1 MPRAN
6 WYAVS
11 LHVLALSARAGYMQ
25 GARGEDQGGPAQAG
39 GAGAGSALRAL
50 RAGRADHRL
59 SLAQG
64 DDGRTPGRAH
74 RHRVPDAGRAF
85 GQRRA
90 GADPRAP
97 ATTGLGTG
105 QGRRLRAGENIVK
118 RLRRKLGDDADNP
131 NTSSPSRVS
140 AIGCRRGRRRRSRDR
155 LFVVIDEGRRL
166 PSAQPLL
173 SDAPLVGTLPRL
185 IRHVP

>member
-1 MPRAN
+1 
-6 WYAVS
+6 
-11 LHVLALSARAGYMQ
+11 MQ

-50 RAGRADHRL
+50 RAGRPEHRL
-59 SLAQG
+59 SPAQG

-97 ATTGLGTG
+97 AITGLGTG
-105 QGRRLRAGENIVK
+105 QGRRLRAGEK
-118 RLRRKLGDDADNP
+118 HRQEAAP
-131 NTSSPSRVS
+131 Q
-140 AIGCRRGRRRRSRDR
+140 AGRRRR
-155 LFVVIDEGRRL
+155 
-166 PSAQPLL
+166 QPRIHPHRAECRL
-173 SDAPLVGTLPRL
+173 SDAGRGGGGEAVTDCSWLLMRDGGCPLPNPYSLMHHLLERYPGS
-185 IRHVP
+185 